1 MAQMV
6 RRVVRVMTRI
16 SVADRQQG
24 FTLLE
29 LMVVAS
35 LIAIFVGLVVPNL
48 GLTENSSFNAEVR
61 KAATMLNHS
70 RRIAIVQA
78 RPSVAEL
85 RSSSSMGESPEMV
98 DSMSDTDLYNVWSS
112 ERISLAYQDELANG
126 TLPKGTIEFVFFP
139 QGGSTGGTV
148 HFAQNQRSARINV
161 NPVTGRIAIAYQGEA
176 FDDEY

>member
-1 MAQMV
+1 MV
-6 RRVVRVMTRI
+6 RKVVRVMTRT

-29 LMVVAS
+29 LMVVVS
-35 LIAIFVGLVVPNL
+35 LIAIFIGLVVPNL
-48 GLTENSSFNAEVR
+48 GLTEKSSFNAEVR
-61 KAATMLNHS
+61 KAATMLNHA

-85 RSSSSMGESPEMV
+85 RSSRTMEESTV
-98 DSMSDTDLYNVWSS
+98 VTDSMLDTGLYNLWSS

-126 TLPKGTIEFVFFP
+126 TLPKVSIEFVFFP

-148 HFAQNQRSARINV
+148 HFAQNQRNARIHV